1 MHHLR
6 HSVQIKIKGGER
18 IMKKALTIVLALL
31 ISVAFVT
38 TVFAQ
43 AEKKAAA
50 PAPAAAPDK
59 APAPDKAKAE
69 KKAPAAAKAKVH
81 QFTGEVT
88 ASDAAA
94 KTITV
99 KKTVKGKDEEKTFDV
114 AGLKDLDIKAGD
126 KVTVKYTEADGKNV
140 AKSVK
145 KAAAKKA
152 APKAEKKE
160 APKAEPKPAPAPA
173 K

>member
-1 MHHLR
+1 
-6 HSVQIKIKGGER
+6 
-18 IMKKALTIVLALL
+18 MKKALTIVLALL

-50 PAPAAAPDK
+50 PAPAAAPEKAKVADK
-59 APAPDKAKAE
+59 APAPEKAKVE
-69 KKAPAAAKAKVH
+69 KKAPAAKVH

-88 ASDAAA
+88 AVDAAA

-99 KKTVKGKDEEKTFDV
+99 KGKKADMTFDV
-114 AGLKDLDIKAGD
+114 SGVKGAEDIKVGD
-126 KVTVKYTEADGKNV
+126 KVVVKYTEKDGKMV

-145 KAAAKKA
+145 KAAAKKAA

-160 APKAEPKPAPAPA
+160 APKAEPKAAPKAAPAPAPAPA